1 MGIPDEVVAARIE
14 ANADAVDFEVWPE
27 NWDTVEA
34 FTFVCTQW
42 RTESIGGG
50 LAPGRVYWLGLDYAA
65 AAMGLDKA
73 GLPNP
78 PDVWRGIRVMEAAA
92 RNALNGI
99 EDTD

>member
-14 ANADAVDFEVWPE
+14 ANADAVDFDIWPE

-34 FTFVCTQW
+34 SSSA
-42 RTESIGGG
+42 RSGAPKA
-50 LAPGRVYWLGLDYAA
+50 LAAVWAGPRLLGRPDYAA
-65 AAMGLDKA
+65 AAGLDKA

-92 RNALNGI
+92 KNCLNGI